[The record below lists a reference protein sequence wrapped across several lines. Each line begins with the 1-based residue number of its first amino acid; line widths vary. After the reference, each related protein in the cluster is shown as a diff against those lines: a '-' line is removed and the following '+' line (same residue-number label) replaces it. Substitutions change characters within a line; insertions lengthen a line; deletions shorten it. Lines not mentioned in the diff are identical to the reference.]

1 MEFKQQGK
9 KFSFHT
15 FWLKNGGGWVW
26 WKLFMVVFSVQT
38 VDGVLLPD
46 YWKYDSLCWIKSSDF
61 VSVCGEA
68 QMKGSWVTQKYM
80 YLYLFG
86 DWRFGQGGFLISLM
100 GIELI
105 DRYMI
110 ELKLM
115 HFLFVLRL
123 INGLFSTTF
132 IPFVKIPV
140 MCKNSTT
147 RYMIVTVML
156 TRKYMQLVIKEFAL
170 L

>member
-15 FWLKNGGGWVW
+15 FWIKNGGGWVW
-26 WKLFMVVFSVQT
+26 WKLFMVVFLVQT
-38 VDGVLLPD
+38 VAGVLLPD
-46 YWKYDSLCWIKSSDF
+46 YWKLYDSLCWIKSSDF

-86 DWRFGQGGFLISLM
+86 DWRLGPGGFLISLM
-100 GIELI
+100 AIELI
-105 DRYMI
+105 DQI
-110 ELKLM
+110 DIWVNWCI
-115 HFLFVLRL
+115 FLFVLRL

-132 IPFVKIPV
+132 IPFVKIINI
-140 MCKNSTT
+140 M
-147 RYMIVTVML
+147 
-156 TRKYMQLVIKEFAL
+156 
-170 L
+170 

>member
-26 WKLFMVVFSVQT
+26 WKLFMVVFFVQT
-38 VDGVLLPD
+38 VAGVLLPD
-46 YWKYDSLCWIKSSDF
+46 YWKYESLCWIKSSDF

-68 QMKGSWVTQKYM
+68 RMKGSWVTQKYIV
-80 YLYLFG
+80 FVFV
-86 DWRFGQGGFLISLM
+86 WRLEIRARRFLNFINGNWINWS
-100 GIELI
+100 
-105 DRYMI
+105 DRYTLCMS
-110 ELKLM
+110 KLM

-132 IPFVKIPV
+132 IPFVKIIN
-140 MCKNSTT
+140 M
-147 RYMIVTVML
+147 
-156 TRKYMQLVIKEFAL
+156 
-170 L
+170 

>member
-1 MEFKQQGK
+1 MGVDGSSGSCLWLSFRFKQLMGY
-9 KFSFHT
+9 
-15 FWLKNGGGWVW
+15 
-26 WKLFMVVFSVQT
+26 
-38 VDGVLLPD
+38 VLLPD

-86 DWRFGQGGFLISLM
+86 DWRLGPGAGFLISLM
-100 GIELI
+100 AIELI

-123 INGLFSTTF
+123 INGLFSTAF

-156 TRKYMQLVIKEFAL
+156 TRKYMQLVIKEFAFL
-170 L
+170 